1 MRRVRRYPAGFWE
14 EHKNRNYWISYKLRD
29 LEQVLNNVHH
39 GKYEDVY
46 EHIKKWR
53 DHPSNVCDEDGY
65 WLHYPADYTDD
76 ECYSMAVALLQS
88 QLEDRVQ
95 ILKKVGNLYRKHA
108 LENMTVQDRWH
119 FVRPKLKWK
128 GFVTEHTYQHLV
140 EYPPHLLHVQRFKK
154 PKQWNSSI

>member
-1 MRRVRRYPAGFWE
+1 MRQTRRYPVGFWE
-14 EHKNRNYWISYKLRD
+14 EHKNKSYWVTEKLRD

-39 GKYEDVY
+39 GKYEDVF

-53 DHPSNVCDEDGY
+53 DHPSNVCDEYGY

-76 ECYSMAVALLQS
+76 ECYGMAVAYLQS
-88 QLEDRVQ
+88 VLDKRVQ
-95 ILKKVGNLYRKHA
+95 ILKKIANLYRKNA
-108 LENMTVQDRWH
+108 LEDMTVEDRYR

-128 GFVTEHTYQHLV
+128 AFVTEHTYQHLV
-140 EYPPHLLHVQRFKK
+140 EYPPQLLHVQRFKK

>member
-1 MRRVRRYPAGFWE
+1 MRQTRRYAVGFWE
-14 EHKNRNYWISYKLRD
+14 EHKNKNYWITHKLED
-29 LEQVLNNVHH
+29 LNRVLNNVHH

-46 EHIKKWR
+46 DHVKEWR
-53 DHPSNVCDEDGY
+53 DHPSNVCDENGY
-65 WLHYPADYTDD
+65 YLHYPADYTDD
-76 ECYSMAVALLQS
+76 ECYGMAVAFLQS

-108 LENMTVQDRWH
+108 LEDMTVQDRWH

-140 EYPPHLLHVQRFKK
+140 EYPPHFLHVERFKK

>member
-1 MRRVRRYPAGFWE
+1 MRQTRRYPVGFWE
-14 EHKNRNYWISYKLRD
+14 EHKNKSYWVTHKLED
-29 LEQVLNNVHH
+29 LNRVLNNVHH
-39 GKYEDVY
+39 GKYEDLF

-53 DHPSNVCDEDGY
+53 DHPSNVCDENGY
-65 WLHYPADYTDD
+65 YLHYPADYTDD
-76 ECYSMAVALLQS
+76 ECYGMAVAYLKS

-108 LENMTVQDRWH
+108 LEDMTVQDRWH

-140 EYPPHLLHVQRFKK
+140 EYPPQLLHVQRFKK

>member
-1 MRRVRRYPAGFWE
+1 MRQTRRYPVDFWE
-14 EHKNRNYWISYKLRD
+14 EHKNKSYWVTEKLRD

-39 GKYEDVY
+39 GKYEDVF

-53 DHPSNVCDEDGY
+53 DHPSNVCDENGY

-76 ECYSMAVALLQS
+76 ECYGMAVAYLQS

-95 ILKKVGNLYRKHA
+95 ILKKVANVYRKHA
-108 LENMTVQDRWH
+108 LEHMTVEDRWH

-154 PKQWNSSI
+154 

>member
-1 MRRVRRYPAGFWE
+1 MRQTRRYPVDFWE
-14 EHKNRNYWISYKLRD
+14 EHKNKSYWVTEKLRD

-39 GKYEDVY
+39 GKYEDVF

-53 DHPSNVCDEDGY
+53 DHPSNVCDENGY

-76 ECYSMAVALLQS
+76 ECYGMAVAFLQS

-95 ILKKVGNLYRKHA
+95 ILKKVANVYRKHA
-108 LENMTVQDRWH
+108 LEDMTVEDRWH

-154 PKQWNSSI
+154 